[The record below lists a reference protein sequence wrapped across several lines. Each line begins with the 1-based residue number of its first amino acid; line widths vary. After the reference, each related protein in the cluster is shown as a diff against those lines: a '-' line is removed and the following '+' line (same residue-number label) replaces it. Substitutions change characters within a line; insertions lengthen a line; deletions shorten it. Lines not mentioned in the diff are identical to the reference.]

1 MKKLVTLATAG
12 IFLFTLQGA
21 RAQKEVAPPAIPP
34 MLEGQRPLAQPET
47 KEPAAPKKIGEDQAK
62 PKAKAKK
69 SKSGKTAQKK
79 AQAKKSDKKKPSKV
93 VKKKGQKN
101 HKIKRPAVEPM
112 AGPEEG

>member
-12 IFLFTLQGA
+12 IFLFTLQAA

-47 KEPAAPKKIGEDQAK
+47 KESAAPKKIEEDQAK
-62 PKAKAKK
+62 PKAKK

-79 AQAKKSDKKKPSKV
+79 AQAKKSDKKKPPKV

-101 HKIKRPAVEPM
+101 HKKKRPAAEPK